1 MKYLIFLVT
10 LSFSFISSAAYTDMV
25 IEGVKQSNGVW
36 TTAGVMDTQG
46 FVRTTAQVS
55 VYGTTKNLPVAMAA
69 DTAAAGAMLRGAA
82 RLAGPVALAAAAY
95 DVYQWA
101 TATDIKPCDV
111 SFCIGTP
118 TVVVPDEMDSLGCN
132 YVDTG
137 NNIRTHLAP
146 LAYSACMQMSY
157 NNIKTYMMGP
167 GYTFNYLNVS
177 GATPKPGY
185 TDPSRDMLFDTTF
198 TGRATHT
205 NGYVYNY
212 SRTVTY
218 VVRPPSSPFTYSNPT
233 ATDADFNKLPNPP
246 IPLIISG
253 WTKIPSLIGQPTPI
267 KSTDFTPFSEW
278 MSDPYFKDGN
288 WWRDRMDV
296 SPAPLPGQP
305 TRVRID
311 IGPVKLEGMT
321 DPTVKPDD
329 TPANNS
335 TAPKEQTKFCDDNP
349 MSIACAEMGE
359 LEEEE
364 LETKEIPVNTSYS
377 PWGSSNSNCP
387 QPRVVNIF
395 DGKSFSISYQPTCD
409 FVTMLRPLLIGLA
422 LVAAAYII
430 GGFGRSGGGE

>member
-1 MKYLIFLVT
+1 MKYFIFLVT
-10 LSFSFISSAAYTDMV
+10 LSFSFFSSAAYTEMI
-25 IEGVKQSNGVW
+25 IEGVQESNGVW

-55 VYGTTKNLPVAMAA
+55 VYGSTKNVPVSLMADISA
-69 DTAAAGAMLRGAA
+69 SSKLLKLAA
-82 RLAGPVALAAAAY
+82 RSAGPIALAATAI
-95 DVYQWA
+95 DVYDWVFNDEDIA
-101 TATDIKPCDV
+101 TKGSDWV
-111 SFCIGTP
+111 YQ
-118 TVVVPDEMDSLGCN
+118 DSN
-132 YVDTG
+132 VE
-137 NNIRTHLAP
+137 I
-146 LAYSACMQMSY
+146 
-157 NNIKTYMMGP
+157 
-167 GYTFNYLNVS
+167 FNYYWLGSYS
-177 GATPKPGY
+177 GATPQSSSTGACNQMDSLY
-185 TDPSRDMLFDTTF
+185 TGFNAPELILVNSTTYTCRLSGVAHPTDKVSSTITRKSCTTQQIASCQPQTPLTPQQFD
-198 TGRATHT
+198 
-205 NGYVYNY
+205 
-212 SRTVTY
+212 
-218 VVRPPSSPFTYSNPT
+218 
-233 ATDADFNKLPNPP
+233 DLLPLAP
-246 IPLIISG
+246 IPIIISG
-253 WTKIPSLIGQPTPI
+253 WNNIPSLSGQPTPI
-267 KSTDFTPFSEW
+267 TSTDFTPFSEW
-278 MSDPYFKDGN
+278 VSDPYFKDGN

-311 IGPVKLEGMT
+311 VGPVKLDGQT
-321 DPTVKPDD
+321 DPNVKPDD
-329 TPANNS
+329 TPASGS